1 MLLLMLISK
10 KAAAPMSK
18 GSKKCGCLFTNI
30 ISKNAQKSSHPYI
43 NKMLKKVAAPI
54 LKGFKKSSRSFA
66 KANFQK
72 AATTGFTFH
81 KGQRAKR
88 FLL

>member
-1 MLLLMLISK
+1 
-10 KAAAPMSK
+10 MSK
-18 GSKKCGCLFTNI
+18 GSKKCSCPFTNV

-43 NKMLKKVAAPI
+43 NKMLKSSAPI
-54 LKGFKKSSRSFA
+54 LKGFKKSGCSFA

-72 AATTGFTFH
+72 AAATGFTFR
-81 KGQRAKR
+81 KGQMAKQ

>member
-10 KAAAPMSK
+10 KVAAPMSK
-18 GSKKCGCLFTNI
+18 GSKKCSHPFTNV
-30 ISKNAQKSSHPYI
+30 IS
-43 NKMLKKVAAPI
+43 KKVATSI
-54 LKGFKKSSRSFA
+54 LKGFKKSGHSFA

-72 AATTGFTFH
+72 VATTGFTFH
-81 KGQRAKR
+81 KGQTAKW